1 MTLYVI
7 IFSVTR
13 NFFLFIC
20 VNADVDF
27 KNHQGTCIFRVKKK
41 IRECKIKILI

>member
-27 KNHQGTCIFRVKKK
+27 KNHQGTCIFRVKKNLGNVK
-41 IRECKIKILI
+41 PKF